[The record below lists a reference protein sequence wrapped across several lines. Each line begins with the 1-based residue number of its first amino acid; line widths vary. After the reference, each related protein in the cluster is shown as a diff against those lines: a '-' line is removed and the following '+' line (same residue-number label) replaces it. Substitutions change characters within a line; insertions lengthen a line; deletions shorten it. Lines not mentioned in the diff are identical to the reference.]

1 MNLMDFITLYIS
13 VKMDYILCTVSP
25 VSSAVGSIPNGF
37 TIAITVLLTAILL
50 EVVNMTNKNIV
61 NKATCTVMT
70 NILVNL
76 STDKLKAVAP
86 ALG

>member
-1 MNLMDFITLYIS
+1 MNLMNFITLYIS
-13 VKMDYILCTVSP
+13 VKLDYILCTVSP

-37 TIAITVLLTAILL
+37 MIAIMLLLTAILL
-50 EVVNMTNKNIV
+50 GVVNMTNENIV

-70 NILVNL
+70 GILVNL
-76 STDKLKAVAP
+76 STDQLKAVAP